1 MKVNGRNKVL
11 RDFVNR
17 SENLTAYETVNVST
31 NEVRKKCVK
40 CSRIRIFYCKDENFN
55 YCDNCGRK
63 IITEET
69 LKSLYGKTVLDF
81 VEHLAKRTYSNEY
94 CDVEN
99 CPHFDAETFNCTK
112 KHHCDCDC
120 PECSPESYV

>member
-17 SENLTAYETVNVST
+17 VENLTAYETVNVST

-40 CSRIRIFYCKDENFN
+40 CGRIRIFYCKDENFN

-63 IITEET
+63 ILFSEDLQKI
-69 LKSLYGKTVLDF
+69 YGKTVLDF
-81 VEHLAKRTYSNEY
+81 VEHLDPCRH
-94 CDVEN
+94 
-99 CPHFDAETFNCTK
+99 CPHFDEDEFKCDK
-112 KHHCDCDC
+112 IHHCDCDC

>member
-1 MKVNGRNKVL
+1 MEELIMKVNRKDKFL

-17 SENLTAYETVNVST
+17 IENLTAYETVNVST

-40 CSRIRIFYCKDENFN
+40 CGRIRIFYCKDVNFN

-63 IITEET
+63 ILFPEDVVYCDTDSVK
-69 LKSLYGKTVLDF
+69 L
-81 VEHLAKRTYSNEY
+81 NEY

-99 CPHFDAETFNCTK
+99 CIHFDAETFNCKK

-120 PECSPESYV
+120 PDCSPESYI